1 MATEAGARV
10 RRQVSLAIGYILL
23 ALILILLL
31 FPFVEM
37 LGTSLRSKENVF
49 TYPST
54 WFPDSLQFSNFAQ
67 IWSDVPLAQYFV
79 NSTIIALGATLLNA
93 LAAIPA
99 GYAIAQLQFPG
110 RRAVLYLV
118 IATQM
123 FSPVV
128 LLIAFFQMMSSFG
141 LLNTLVALILINA
154 AVTLPFTV
162 WIMTSYFQTIPRDIE
177 EAARLDGA
185 SRFRLLWDHY
195 LPLALPGVLT
205 SMIFSFVLSWNEF
218 LFALTFISDQ
228 DKRPLTTGLYAFVGR
243 FEVQWQFLMAGSILC
258 ILPVFLL
265 FLIVQ
270 RRIVSGLTAGAV
282 K

>member
-1 MATEAGARV
+1 MESTSHSQTRRRV
-10 RRQVSLAIGYILL
+10 SSFLAFALL
-23 ALILILLL
+23 GLLLILLL

-37 LGTSLRSKENVF
+37 IGTSLRTKENVF

-54 WFPDSLQFSNFAQ
+54 WFPDTLAFGNYIQ
-67 IWSDVPLAQYFV
+67 IWSEVPLAQYFL
-79 NSTIIALGATLLNA
+79 NSTIIALGATALNA
-93 LAAIPA
+93 IAAIPA
-99 GYAIAQLQFPG
+99 GYAIAQLKFPG
-110 RRAVLYLV
+110 RKAILYVV

-128 LLIAFFQMMSSFG
+128 LLIAFFQMMSSYG
-141 LLNTLVALILINA
+141 LLNTLLALILINA
-154 AVTLPFTV
+154 AVTLPFTI

-185 SRFRLLWDHY
+185 GRLRLLIDHY

-205 SMIFSFVLSWNEF
+205 SMIFSFVITWNEF
-218 LFALTFISDQ
+218 LFALTFISDP

-243 FEVQWQFLMAGSILC
+243 FEVQWQFLMAGSLLC
-258 ILPVFLL
+258 IVPVFIL
-265 FLIVQ
+265 FLVIQ

>member
-1 MATEAGARV
+1 MATDGGLRV
-10 RRQVSLAIGYILL
+10 RRRISLAIGYVLL

-67 IWSDVPLAQYFV
+67 IWSEVPLAQYFV
-79 NSTIIALGATLLNA
+79 NSTIIALGATVLNA

-141 LLNTLVALILINA
+141 LLNTLIALILINA

-185 SRFRLLWDHY
+185 SRLRLLWDHY

-243 FEVQWQFLMAGSILC
+243 FEIQWQFLMAGSILC

>member
-1 MATEAGARV
+1 MTSESGIRV
-10 RRQVSLAIGYILL
+10 RRQISLVIGYVLL
-23 ALILILLL
+23 AVILVLLL

-54 WFPDSLQFSNFAQ
+54 WFPDSLRFENFTQ
-67 IWSDVPLAQYFV
+67 IWSEVPLAQYFL

-99 GYAIAQLQFPG
+99 GYAIAQLNFPG
-110 RRAVLYLV
+110 RRVVLYLV

-141 LLNTLVALILINA
+141 LLNTLLALILINS

-258 ILPVFLL
+258 IVPVFIL